1 MLSGSFRVDTNK
13 LACQTCLLQ
22 VMRVDPFLI
31 VSLSGRPVY
40 DSNPLS
46 SNLTR
51 KNPCR
56 VCVVF
61 AGWVEH

>member
-1 MLSGSFRVDTNK
+1 MLSGSFWVDTNK
-13 LACQTCLLQ
+13 LACQTCLLR
-22 VMRVDPFLI
+22 VMWVDPFLI
-31 VSLSGRPVY
+31 VSLSVRSVY

-46 SNLTR
+46 PNLTR